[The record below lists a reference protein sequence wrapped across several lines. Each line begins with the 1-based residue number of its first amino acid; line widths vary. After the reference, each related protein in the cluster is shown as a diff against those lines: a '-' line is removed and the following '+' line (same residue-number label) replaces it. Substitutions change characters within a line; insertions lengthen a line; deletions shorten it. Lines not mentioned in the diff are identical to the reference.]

1 MRSGWWMVCALLL
14 AASSNL
20 AAADAANFVA
30 DTHVVPHTGDSGKK
44 WFVASLAAWNA
55 ANLADVASS
64 LRKSELN
71 PLLSS
76 GQGTFTAS
84 SAARKLAMEG
94 VLELVEFRLV
104 HQRPK
109 ALKKVALL
117 NFVAAAAISGVA
129 IHNFHVARAASA
141 Q

>member
-129 IHNFHVARAASA
+129 VHNFHVPRASA